1 MKLWQ
6 LTIDTGQIE
15 KAEQMLAGQPDKVE
29 KALKSAMSEA
39 RKKLTGSAVREI
51 RKEYDIE
58 RKDIREEEEIRH
70 KILYHPGVGV
80 EAAIVFRGANIPLI
94 RFASAMPQMRV
105 EADKRNWVRAGGE
118 WFRPQQS
125 VASAGNP
132 KKGDELTIFNYAFTT
147 TFKSGHTGIFERYP
161 RGNVEKTEYW
171 RDPKAWTSGKKW
183 KLVELMGPA
192 VPKMVSN
199 KDVQEA
205 MLQGASEKFHER
217 LDHNVEAILKGYWKE
232 GAQKKT

>member
-15 KAEQMLAGQPDKVE
+15 KAETMLAGQPGMVE
-29 KALKSAMSEA
+29 KAMRSAMNEA
-39 RKKLTGSAVREI
+39 RKKFTGSAVREI
-51 RKEYDIE
+51 RKEYDIK
-58 RKDIREEEEIRH
+58 RKDIREEEEIKH

-80 EAAIVFRGANIPLI
+80 EAAIVFHGANIPLI
-94 RFASAMPQMRV
+94 RFVGASPTKRV
-105 EADKRNWVRAGGE
+105 EDDKRNWVKAGGN
-118 WFRPQQS
+118 WFRPLQS
-125 VASAGNP
+125 VPSSGHV
-132 KKGDELTIFNYAFTT
+132 KKDTQPTMFDHAFTT

-161 RGNVEKTEYW
+161 KDAKPKTPHW

-199 KDVQEA
+199 EDVKEA

-232 GAQKKT
+232 GAKKKT